1 MSGLERLKLWCRTES
16 ANEDD
21 FKELEKEIKK
31 QGAVDKAVE
40 ELRFIHNKF
49 CFKHKDIREYVE
61 KRLKEL
67 KEGVWKMVVS
77 KRTSLIGFYF
87 DQNKDFLGL
96 YFKSKISFANW
107 FLVQQKNR
115 GLELKVV
122 CNGLEDVFT
131 KY

>member
-1 MSGLERLKLWCRTES
+1 
-16 ANEDD
+16 
-21 FKELEKEIKK
+21 
-31 QGAVDKAVE
+31 
-40 ELRFIHNKF
+40 
-49 CFKHKDIREYVE
+49 
-61 KRLKEL
+61 
-67 KEGVWKMVVS
+67 MVVS

-122 CNGLEDVFT
+122 CNGLEDVLQNTRRDELKKELNRT
-131 KY
+131 KDSIISDDKNKSESKRGY

>member
-1 MSGLERLKLWCRTES
+1 MVGIKRNGRIVLKSLVEEWKKENIKRKVFRKMSGLERLKLWCRTES

-31 QGAVDKAVE
+31 QGAVE

-67 KEGVWKMVVS
+67 KEGV
-77 KRTSLIGFYF
+77 
-87 DQNKDFLGL
+87 
-96 YFKSKISFANW
+96 
-107 FLVQQKNR
+107 
-115 GLELKVV
+115 
-122 CNGLEDVFT
+122 
-131 KY
+131 